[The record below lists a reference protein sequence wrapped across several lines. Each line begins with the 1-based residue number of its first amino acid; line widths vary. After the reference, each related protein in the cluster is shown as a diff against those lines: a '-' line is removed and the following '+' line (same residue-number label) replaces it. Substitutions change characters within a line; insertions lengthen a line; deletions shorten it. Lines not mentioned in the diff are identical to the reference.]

1 VKKFAFVFPGQGSQS
16 VGMLNAFADWSVV
29 REIVQEASEILSQ
42 DLRKMMAEGPDEA
55 LNLTT
60 NTQPIMLTAAYA
72 MYRLWCEQG
81 GRKPDLVAGHSL
93 GEYTALVAAK
103 SIAFQDALPLVRF
116 RAQVM
121 QEAVPVGVGGVA
133 AILGLDTSAVQA
145 LCATITGA
153 QDIGVVEAVNFNS
166 PAQTVIAG
174 HKAAVERACE
184 QAKLQGAKRA
194 LLLPLS
200 APFHSS
206 LLQGAAQKLAA
217 YLVDVPVHAPA
228 IALVNNIDVAM
239 ESSPDSIRNALS
251 RQAAGPVRW
260 IESVQAM
267 AAAGIEAVIESGPG
281 SVLTGLIKRIDP
293 ALQACALSDANA
305 LEAALKLYS

>member
-1 VKKFAFVFPGQGSQS
+1 MKFAFVFPGQGSQS
-16 VGMLNAFADWSVV
+16 VGMLSAFAHCSVV
-29 REIVQEASEILSQ
+29 RNVVEQASDVLSQ
-42 DLRKMMAEGPDEA
+42 DLKKMMAEGPEEV

-72 MYRLWCEQG
+72 MYQLWCEQG
-81 GRKPDLVAGHSL
+81 GRVPDLVAGHSL
-93 GEYTALVAAK
+93 GEYTALVAAG
-103 SIAFQDALPLVRF
+103 SIAFEDALLLVRF

-133 AILGLDTSAVQA
+133 AVLGMDTAAVQA
-145 LCATITGA
+145 LCAEIT
-153 QDIGVVEAVNFNS
+153 DTHDVGVVEAVNFNS

-184 QAKLQGAKRA
+184 QAKLRGAKRA

-206 LLQGAAQKLAA
+206 LLQGAADKLAA
-217 YLVDVPVHAPA
+217 YLADVTVRAPS
-228 IALVNNIDVAM
+228 IALVNNIDVAF
-239 ESSPDSIRNALS
+239 ESSPEAIKQALS

-267 AAAGIEAVIESGPG
+267 AAAGMTRVIESGPG
-281 SVLTGLIKRIDP
+281 SVLTGLIKRIEP
-293 ALQACALSDANA
+293 SLEACALTDPNA
-305 LEAALKLYS
+305 LEAALKAHS